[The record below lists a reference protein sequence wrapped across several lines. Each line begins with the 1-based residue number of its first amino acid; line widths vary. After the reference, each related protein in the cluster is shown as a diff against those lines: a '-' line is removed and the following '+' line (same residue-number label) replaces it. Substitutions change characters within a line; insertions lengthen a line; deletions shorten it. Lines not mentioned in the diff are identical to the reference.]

1 MITINKNS
9 LIHRFNKKCGIKD
22 DWWWDSQVSLCPYF
36 WGTIGSL
43 LKFLFFSGVALV
55 FLSVVGSAI
64 LKGFFGDSIFDTY
77 WIYLSPIIGA
87 ITISLLLVLTV
98 VVVEGILWCRRKLY
112 DRKVGKPVV
121 EKDPSI
127 FFEYIKSKKNKF
139 CPRIQIK

>member
-9 LIHRFNKKCGIKD
+9 LVHKFNVKLGIKD
-22 DWWWDSQVSLCPYF
+22 EWWWDSQVNLCPYF

-43 LKFLFFSGVALV
+43 LKFLFFSGAALAFFGV
-55 FLSVVGSAI
+55 FGSAI

-87 ITISLLLVLTV
+87 IAISLLFVLTA
-98 VVVEGILWCRRKLY
+98 VVVESILWCRRKVY
-112 DRKVGKPVV
+112 DRRAGKSVV
-121 EKDPSI
+121 EKEPNI
-127 FFEYIKSKKNKF
+127 FFEYVKAKKNKF